1 MQEQQPTISVDE
13 FKKLAGKDAEQY
25 SDVQLSEI
33 INQLDVLAMLYIN
46 NLKRADSNPTVG
58 SGSKVP

>member
-1 MQEQQPTISVDE
+1 MQEQPTISVDE

-25 SDVQLSEI
+25 SDEQLSEI
-33 INQLDVLAMLYIN
+33 INQLDVLAMMYIN
-46 NLKRADSNPTVG
+46 NLKRADRSPPVG